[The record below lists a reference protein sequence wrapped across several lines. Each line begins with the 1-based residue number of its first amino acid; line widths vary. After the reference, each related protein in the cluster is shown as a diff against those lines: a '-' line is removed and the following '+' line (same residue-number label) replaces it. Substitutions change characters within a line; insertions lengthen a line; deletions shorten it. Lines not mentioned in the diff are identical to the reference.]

1 MDTYTD
7 IRQIILSS
15 NHGKSLNGTYK
26 SNMFFPFQSILTDD
40 ADIIQTQISL
50 DNAQI
55 PVSFYTVNYT
65 NNILNI
71 IANGS
76 PYTLTI
82 PVGNYN
88 FNSLSSKIETLFNA
102 LTIPMVITIDKVSGV
117 VTFTKTSSP
126 ASLSFSP
133 TSTIVSILGGLA
145 NTTYTFTGN
154 TLTMPYPLNLLGI
167 KRLSIV
173 SNLLPTYSYSSLGV
187 SNILATVDVNS
198 ASFGI
203 INFQNSTQVKHLLR
217 GKTISNI
224 DIQILDEN
232 GNFVNFNNAD
242 FTICISIEILRKLTI
257 SNSTFNDV
265 LASFSQPIQ
274 DNPPTEE
281 ELPPEPTPLNQNLTN
296 QDIPEFELGE
306 DTDLAL
312 LNL

>member
-145 NTTYTFTGN
+145 NITYTFTGN
-154 TLTMPYPLNLLGI
+154 ILTMPYPMNLLGI

-232 GNFVNFNNAD
+232 GNFINFNNAD